1 VKPTSSQL
9 RALAKRDP
17 ALGDAMKRVPN
28 FPGFPRG
35 VLRGTH
41 FHALARSII
50 FQQLATAA
58 ASTIYA
64 RVRDLTP
71 GRDFPKPTEFLS
83 MPEPVLRSAGLSRSK
98 LKAIRDLA
106 AKSESGEVNLR
117 VLGRYEDEEVVSR
130 LTEVW
135 GIGEW
140 TAQMFLIFKLGR
152 LDVMAPTDLGL
163 QEGMKVL
170 DGLDERPSAAD
181 LADRAE
187 VWKPLRS
194 VAAWTLWRL
203 LEVDDA

>member
-1 VKPTSSQL
+1 MKPTPSQL
-9 RALAKRDP
+9 KALAERDP
-17 ALGDAMKRVPN
+17 VLGRAMERTPD

-50 FQQLATAA
+50 YQQLATAA
-58 ASTIYA
+58 ARTIYE

-71 GRDFPKPTEFLS
+71 GRDFPKPDDFLS
-83 MPEPVLRSAGLSRSK
+83 MPESVLRSAGLSKNK
-98 LKAIRDLA
+98 LKAIKDLA

-117 VLGRYEDEEVVSR
+117 VLGRYDDDEVVSR

-152 LDVMAPTDLGL
+152 LDVVAPTDLGL
-163 QEGMKVL
+163 QEGLRVL
-170 DGLDERPSAAD
+170 DGLDARPSPAELDA
-181 LADRAE
+181 RAE
-187 VWKPLRS
+187 VWSPLRS
-194 VAAWTLWRL
+194 VASWTLWRL
-203 LEVDDA
+203 LELDDA